1 MSEFIYIYAYTAL
14 QNAEDF
20 LWGMYFLGALGAG
33 AVFAGSAVGADFEYG
48 STDKKDSHKDL
59 KKGIVKLIKSKLI
72 IAPFIVLSLLSVFVP
87 SKDDVKTI
95 IAGGLAWKAGQSVSE
110 IDGINELPEN
120 IINAMNS
127 FLIGIDEG
135 EKKD

>member
-20 LWGMYFLGALGAG
+20 LWGMYFFGALGAG
-33 AVFAGSAVGADFEYG
+33 FVFVGSAVGADFEYG
-48 STDKKDSHKDL
+48 STEKIDSHKAL
-59 KKGIVKLIKSKLI
+59 KKGIGKLIKSKLV

-110 IDGINELPEN
+110 IDGINELPDN

-127 FLIGIDEG
+127 FLIGIDKG

>member
-1 MSEFIYIYAYTAL
+1 MIEFIYIYSYTAL
-14 QNAEDF
+14 QNAEGF
-20 LWGMYFLGALGAG
+20 LWLVYVLGALGVG
-33 AVFAGSAVGADFEYG
+33 AVFLGSAVGAYFEYG
-48 STDKKDSHKDL
+48 STEKRDSHKGL
-59 KKGIVKLIKSKLI
+59 KKGIAKLAKRKLVVI
-72 IAPFIVLSLLSVFVP
+72 PFIILSLLSVFVP

-135 EKKD
+135 SKE